1 MKPVLRVKA
10 NGVIA
15 ALCLFIAACGAP
27 NAPLDADIR
36 QRIDSIVTAQNRAAQ
51 LQIDTMCKRALVT
64 ELPHLV
70 DSIKKVR
77 QQEIAEQLKL
87 VPK

>member
-1 MKPVLRVKA
+1 MKKQKILFC
-10 NGVIA
+10 GVIA
-15 ALCLFIAACGAP
+15 VLCLFISACDAP

-36 QRIDSIVTAQNRAAQ
+36 QRIDSLVTAQNRTAQ
-51 LQIDTMCKRALVT
+51 LQIDSLCKRALVT

-77 QQEIAEQLKL
+77 QQEIEQQLKL

>member
-1 MKPVLRVKA
+1 MKKQRIHLY
-10 NGVIA
+10 GVFA
-15 ALCLFIAACGAP
+15 ALCLLISACNAP

-36 QRIDSIVTAQNRAAQ
+36 QRIDSLVTAQNRAAQ
-51 LQIDTMCKRALVT
+51 LEIDTMCKRAMIT

-77 QQEIAEQLKL
+77 QQEIAEQLKR